1 MAEIAVVNS
10 TELPVGSSTSSD
22 DAKKKFR
29 AVRQGARPS
38 RFQRLFFWLIWLCIT
53 VEFYFADSNLPYD
66 KCVDSF
72 ILVRLKHNQFSQ
84 VHVGT
89 TLENPGTLGSH

>member
-1 MAEIAVVNS
+1 MMPRKNS
-10 TELPVGSSTSSD
+10 GQCAKVRDQADSKGS
-22 DAKKKFR
+22 
-29 AVRQGARPS
+29 
-38 RFQRLFFWLIWLCIT
+38 FFWLIWLCIT

-84 VHVGT
+84 VHVDT

>member
-10 TELPVGSSTSSD
+10 TELPAGSSTSSD

-38 RFQRLFFWLIWLCIT
+38 RFQRLLFLIDLTLHYSGILLC
-53 VEFYFADSNLPYD
+53 
-66 KCVDSF
+66 
-72 ILVRLKHNQFSQ
+72 RLQ
-84 VHVGT
+84 
-89 TLENPGTLGSH
+89 LAL